1 VRPTFADIPGVLAR
15 GEDTAGLVNDFW
27 ERGRYIDEPAT
38 SFHLRRRVARATVI
52 IYVSMSD
59 IPIEITHDQHA
70 VRRQKLADMRAGG
83 FDPFRAHFE
92 TTHFS
97 NDAIKSQVDGQDNT
111 VVVAV
116 AGRLVIIRDMGKSQ
130 FVKILDQQGQIQLYV
145 KKDVVGDEAYAAF
158 KKLDIGDIIGAKGT
172 LFKTKTGEVT
182 VRVESSTLV
191 AKALRPLPEKWHGL
205 SDPETIYRQRYLDVI
220 MNAESRARL
229 MLRSRL
235 VSHTRRFLEERSFL
249 EVETPVLESTAG
261 GAAARPFVTHHNAL
275 DVDFFLRIATEL
287 RLKRM
292 LVGGFDRVFE
302 IGRIFRNEGVSRRH
316 NPEFTMLEVYQAYSD
331 YRGMMT
337 LIRELLISLIREVV
351 RPADG
356 SLKIKHAASGVD
368 IDFGGEWREVR
379 YKDLIREATGDGD
392 WFTRSKEE
400 KIAGAEKLGLGV
412 NPAWEEFEIT
422 NEIFSKKIEPTL
434 IQPTFVTHLPKELC
448 PLAKITLD
456 DPTTID
462 VFELT
467 IGGMEVAPAYSE
479 QNDPDVQRAMFEAQA
494 GEEKHTIDHDFLL
507 ALEHG
512 MPPAGGMG
520 VGIDRLCIL
529 LTGAE
534 SIRDVILFPQLR
546 PGS

>member
-1 VRPTFADIPGVLAR
+1 
-15 GEDTAGLVNDFW
+15 
-27 ERGRYIDEPAT
+27 
-38 SFHLRRRVARATVI
+38 
-52 IYVSMSD
+52 MSD
-59 IPIEITHDQHA
+59 IPTDISHDQHA
-70 VRRQKLADMRAGG
+70 VRRQKLADLRAGG
-83 FDPFRAHFE
+83 FDPFRANIAP
-92 TTHFS
+92 THFS
-97 NDAIKSQVDGQDNT
+97 ADAKALYVDGQDNVTT
-111 VVVAV
+111 VTV
-116 AGRLVIIRDMGKSQ
+116 AGRLVTFRVQGGSS
-130 FVKILDQQGQIQLYV
+130 FVKILDQQGVIQLYFRR
-145 KKDVVGDEAYAAF
+145 DVLGEDRYGVF
-158 KKLDIGDIIGAKGT
+158 KKSLDLGDIIGVSGA
-172 LFKTKTGEVT
+172 LFKTKTGEIT
-182 VRVESSTLV
+182 VRVDAFTLV
-191 AKALRPLPEKWHGL
+191 SKALRPLPEKFHGL
-205 SDPETIYRQRYLDVI
+205 SDPEIIYRQRYLDVI

-229 MLRSRL
+229 MMRSRL
-235 VSHTRRFLEERSFL
+235 VSHIRRFLEAQSFI

-275 DVDFFLRIATEL
+275 NADFFLRIATEL

-331 YRGMMT
+331 YRGMMK
-337 LIRELLISLIREVV
+337 LIRDMLTTLV
-351 RPADG
+351 RDVIKPADG
-356 SLKIKHAASGVD
+356 SLKIKHAASGQE
-368 IDFGGEWREVR
+368 IDFSGEWREVK
-379 YKDLIREATGDGD
+379 YKDLIREATGDAD
-392 WFTRSKEE
+392 WFTRSKAE
-400 KIAGAEKLGLGV
+400 KIAGAEKLGLSV
-412 NPAWEEFEIT
+412 NPAGEEFEIT

-448 PLAKITLD
+448 PLAKITAD

-462 VFELT
+462 VFELI

-479 QNDPDVQRAMFEAQA
+479 QNDPDVQRQMFEAQA
-494 GEEKHTIDHDFLL
+494 GEEKQNIDHDFLL

-546 PGS
+546 PGA

>member
-1 VRPTFADIPGVLAR
+1 
-15 GEDTAGLVNDFW
+15 
-27 ERGRYIDEPAT
+27 
-38 SFHLRRRVARATVI
+38 
-52 IYVSMSD
+52 MSD
-59 IPIEITHDQHA
+59 IPTDISHDQHA
-70 VRRQKLADMRAGG
+70 VRRAKLADLRAGG
-83 FDPFRAHFE
+83 FDPFRAHVAP
-92 TTHFS
+92 THFS
-97 NDAIKSQVDGQDNT
+97 AEAKALYVEGQDNATT
-111 VVVAV
+111 VTV
-116 AGRLVIIRDMGKSQ
+116 AGRLVTFRVQGGSS
-130 FVKILDQQGQIQLYV
+130 FVKILDQQGPIQLYFRR
-145 KKDVVGDEAYAAF
+145 DVLGEERYGVF
-158 KKLDIGDIIGAKGT
+158 KKSLDLGDIIGVSGA
-172 LFKTKTGEVT
+172 LFKTKTGEIT
-182 VRVESSTLV
+182 VRVDAFTLV
-191 AKALRPLPEKWHGL
+191 CKALRPLPEKFHGL
-205 SDPETIYRQRYLDVI
+205 SDPEIIYRQRYLDVI

-229 MLRSRL
+229 MTRSRI
-235 VSHTRRFLEERSFL
+235 VSHIRRFLEAQSFI

-261 GAAARPFVTHHNAL
+261 GAAARPFKTHHNAL
-275 DVDFFLRIATEL
+275 NADFVLRIATEL

-337 LIRELLISLIREVV
+337 LIRDLLTTLV
-351 RPADG
+351 RDVIKPADG
-356 SLKIKHAASGVD
+356 SLKIKHAASGQE
-368 IDFGGEWREVR
+368 IDFGGEWREVK
-379 YKDLIREATGDGD
+379 YKDLIRETTGDAE
-392 WFTRSKEE
+392 WFARSKAE
-400 KIAGAEKLGLGV
+400 KIAGAEKLGLSV

-448 PLAKITLD
+448 PLAKITVD

-479 QNDPDVQRAMFEAQA
+479 QNDPDVQRQMFEAQA
-494 GEEKHTIDHDFLL
+494 GEEKQNIDHDFLL

-546 PGS
+546 PGA

>member
-1 VRPTFADIPGVLAR
+1 LPRADGGLRVRGSAMPDIPQ
-15 GEDTAGLVNDFW
+15 D
-27 ERGRYIDEPAT
+27 
-38 SFHLRRRVARATVI
+38 
-52 IYVSMSD
+52 
-59 IPIEITHDQHA
+59 ITHDQHA
-70 VRRQKLADMRAGG
+70 VRRQKLADLRASG
-83 FDPFRAHFE
+83 FDPFRANVE

-97 NDAIKSQVDGQDNT
+97 GDAKALYVDGQDYT
-111 VVVAV
+111 VPVKV
-116 AGRLVIIRDMGKSQ
+116 AGRLVTFRVQGGSS
-130 FVKILDQQGQIQLYV
+130 FVKIQDQQGQIQLYFRR
-145 KKDVVGDEAYAAF
+145 DVLGEERYGVF
-158 KKLDIGDIIGAKGT
+158 KKSLDLGDIIGVTGA

-182 VRVESSTLV
+182 VRVDSFTLV
-191 AKALRPLPEKWHGL
+191 SKALRPLPEKFHGL
-205 SDPETIYRQRYLDVI
+205 SDPEQVYRQRYLDVI
-220 MNAESRARL
+220 VNSESRARL
-229 MLRSRL
+229 QLRSRV
-235 VSHTRRFLEERSFL
+235 VSHIRHFLEDRKFI

-275 DVDFFLRIATEL
+275 GVDFFLRIATEL

-316 NPEFTMLEVYQAYSD
+316 NPEFTMLEVYEAYSD

-337 LIRELLISLIREVV
+337 LIRGLLTSLVRDVV
-351 RPADG
+351 RPPDG
-356 SLKIKHAASGVD
+356 SLKIKHATTGQE

-379 YKDLIREATGDGD
+379 YKDLIKEVTADAD
-392 WFTRSKEE
+392 WFGRSK
-400 KIAGAEKLGLGV
+400 AEKMAKAEAMGLSVHPG
-412 NPAWEEFEIT
+412 WEEFEIT

-448 PLAKITLD
+448 PLAKLNAE
-456 DPTTID
+456 DPSVLD

-479 QNDPDVQRAMFEAQA
+479 QNDPDVQREMFEKQA
-494 GEEKHTIDHDFLL
+494 GEEKQNIDYDFLL

-546 PGS
+546 PEGVKA